1 MLNCA
6 IVCVVDEI
14 CVWPRTGRN
23 ALQLRPVYEVACG
36 AGGVAVDSVCVQ
48 ELIRLIFASGNAQ
61 VAQIIWIRCVAGRHA
76 GEVGAVLPG
85 AVRTICGIIGHL
97 TNRHSR
103 GINRCGVLV
112 SAGRNALGVVSINK
126 GSAA

>member
-48 ELIRLIFASGNAQ
+48 ELIRLVPASGNAQ
-61 VAQIIWIRCVAGRHA
+61 VAQIIWISRVTGEHA
-76 GEVGAVLPG
+76 GEVGAVLPRV
-85 AVRTICGIIGHL
+85 VRAACCVGNL
-97 TNRHSR
+97 ANRDKLHADS
-103 GINRCGVLV
+103 CLVL
-112 SAGRNALGVVSINK
+112 I
-126 GSAA
+126 